1 VGDGGRGLGS
11 RKHLAVDSRHI
22 YTSGAKRAMASIDTE
37 LASSTST
44 RIQVERTVVVRVS
57 CFDRLH
63 HRIWDSSRGE
73 SDSSS
78 FAWRLR
84 LQLFARRKDTTRTT
98 RASSLRGEIET
109 AGLCLVINRKVHS
122 NGTGNYRCRIHRSL
136 LRNSCYILF
145 LYLVCIISI

>member
-109 AGLCLVINRKVHS
+109 AGLCLVINPVYFLYGGGWRIAGYGVH
-122 NGTGNYRCRIHRSL
+122 IHRACMCANAFCSSEQ
-136 LRNSCYILF
+136 NF
-145 LYLVCIISI
+145 